1 MGGRIYSYNILQ
13 SNIRICYGECDRKPT
28 RHVEGGP
35 SKFDYYVKI
44 IEKRQNKTNKDA
56 L

>member
-1 MGGRIYSYNILQ
+1 MVNATENRLGMDG
-13 SNIRICYGECDRKPT
+13 
-28 RHVEGGP
+28 EGGP